1 MNGGALVFWCDNEPL
16 TYEANLFLE
25 KAEFPGEYSKSNI
38 RFVGNHIG
46 QKEMKGGN
54 IRIKKC
60 GIFND
65 KRQFEEG
72 KINRY
77 SLGHNLKKI
86 FVGTTVSFSK
96 IENKGANED
105 NLKEKELDEPSIET
119 LLLLFHLLMLIKNDY
134 L

>member
-1 MNGGALVFWCDNEPL
+1 M
-16 TYEANLFLE
+16 LE
-25 KAEFPGEYSKSNI
+25 I
-38 RFVGNHIG
+38 IIDQR
-46 QKEMKGGN
+46 EMKWCN

-77 SLGHNLKKI
+77 SLWHNLKKI
-86 FVGTTVSFSK
+86 FEGTTVSFAK
-96 IENKGANED
+96 IENKGTNED
-105 NLKEKELDEPSIET
+105 DLKEKELDEPSIET
-119 LLLLFHLLMLIKNDY
+119 LLLLFHLLMIIKKDY